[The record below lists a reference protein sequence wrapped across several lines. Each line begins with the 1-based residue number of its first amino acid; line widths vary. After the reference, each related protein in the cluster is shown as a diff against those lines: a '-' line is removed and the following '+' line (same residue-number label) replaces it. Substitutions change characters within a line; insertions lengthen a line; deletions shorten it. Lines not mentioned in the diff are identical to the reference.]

1 MTEVDPDMECPAQQT
16 FRTKRGFCQ
25 AAAAESSRRHSW
37 SVLRAVRL
45 PMVLISL
52 MPLLLALACMEE
64 EIGTSSSPI
73 FGKRYDVWCVTVFGI
88 PATCWDDP
96 TGGTPTGT
104 YTLTGTAGNTT
115 HSTSLTLVVQ

>member
-1 MTEVDPDMECPAQQT
+1 
-16 FRTKRGFCQ
+16 
-25 AAAAESSRRHSW
+25 
-37 SVLRAVRL
+37 
-45 PMVLISL
+45 MVLISL
-52 MPLLLALACMEE
+52 MPLLLALALSGCREE
-64 EIGTSSSPI
+64 KIGTSSSPI